1 MFLKQVLLLLML
13 IILIVISLHSTA
25 ATSNTTEKM
34 NITILADLNQTAG
47 KDLLSLVDTDR
58 LDIKSGP
65 FFGVTWSPDGSRMLI
80 RTLSGVSPKGKGYIQ
95 SGFVS
100 ALYEANRDGS
110 GMTRI
115 AWAEF
120 TSSSGGYEIAAPAWS
135 QSGDYFA
142 YVELLRGRMYSIRE
156 SQLILMSDELQYL
169 QKIELDPRM
178 TGLENDPDN
187 YEWSPAGDKLA
198 VLVPGKL
205 MVYDLEKNLN
215 RSRDITGGEFNIE
228 DLEWSPDGQKIVF
241 VQNRRALVIF
251 DVESGVSQQIDS
263 EPADAIGLYRFA
275 KWSPDSEKLVFCKM
289 RTAGKTEP
297 DFDVYVT
304 DESGQEPLK
313 IATLYSG
320 ISGVSQWHPDSDKL
334 LVKDY
339 SEGKITLYLV
349 STAGDTNEL
358 ASGSEELDGM
368 ISSDGHVFTIRQN
381 ASSGAY
387 DISSLVDLDI
397 QTITDVTHW
406 AWIENDLLFTTD
418 DGVLILDTS
427 KNAVHDVLQLS
438 KSPSMINFDASRHFV
453 SIDNYV
459 LEIGGSGKDMGL
471 VALND
476 SNRAE
481 VTVLENHIGDRKQEN
496 TSAEPSEV
504 PGFTAVFAF
513 MGLLLS
519 LSLIHKKRA
528 KSDSSNIWP

>member
-1 MFLKQVLLLLML
+1 MSLKQVLLLLML
-13 IILIVISLHSTA
+13 IILIGISLHLAA
-25 ATSNTTEKM
+25 ATSNITEKK
-34 NITILADLNQTAG
+34 NITIVADLNQTAG

-65 FFGVTWSPDGSRMLI
+65 FFEVTWSPDGSRMLI
-80 RTLSGVSPKGKGYIQ
+80 RTLFGVSPKGKGDIQ

-100 ALYEANRDGS
+100 ALYEANRAGS

-120 TSSSGGYEIAAPAWS
+120 TSSGGNEIAAPAWS

-205 MVYDLEKNLN
+205 MVYDLEKNFTRRL
-215 RSRDITGGEFNIE
+215 DITGGEFNIE
-228 DLEWSPDGQKIVF
+228 DLEWSPDGQEIVS

-251 DVESGVSQQIDS
+251 DVESGMSRQIDS
-263 EPADAIGLYRFA
+263 ELADAIGLYRFA

-304 DESGQEPLK
+304 DESEQEPCK

-320 ISGVSQWHPDSDKL
+320 ISGVRQWYPDSDKL

-339 SEGKITLYLV
+339 SEGKSMLCLISTTGDMSELV
-349 STAGDTNEL
+349 
-358 ASGSEELDGM
+358 SGSEELDGM
-368 ISSDGHVFTIRQN
+368 ISPDGHVFTIRQN

-387 DISSLVDLDI
+387 DISALVDFDI

-406 AWIENDLLFTTD
+406 AWIENDLLFATD
-418 DGVLILDTS
+418 DGVSILDTS
-427 KNAVHDVLQLS
+427 TNAVHDVLQLS
-438 KSPSMINFDASRHFV
+438 KNPSMINFDASRHFV

-476 SNRAE
+476 SNRSQ
-481 VTVLENHIGDRKQEN
+481 VTVLENHLDDRKQEN

-513 MGLLLS
+513 MGLLFS
-519 LSLIHKKRA
+519 LSLIHKK
-528 KSDSSNIWP
+528 KS